1 MVNVRK
7 PAARKPAPASSLP
20 VKTRRAATP
29 AKREASKP
37 APAAKKAAP
46 AKSTSQQRNEQLA
59 AARASYVEKT
69 EAAKAAPTEKHPVR
83 KDKISSHDVVRAWH
97 TALMLQFQYA
107 VQEGEEIA
115 EALEFVAP
123 IMGGKKGPVE
133 KSPLTRAK
141 VAPEKRVIGEY
152 YDKEIVEKYSIK
164 DLRELAERL
173 ELDEQKYKTG
183 ILKELEAKGFFRE
196 DGDADADE
204 DGVEDDVDED
214 IEEDEVDGDDEDSD
228 DDDSEDDD
236 DETEERV
243 YDRDDLK
250 GMTLK
255 ELQELAEA
263 NEVNFKGL
271 GKAELIDTLLADE
284 DEEEED
290 ESDDED
296 EEGEDAPVEIDP
308 DELPNMDLDEL
319 LELCEQIDV
328 KVPASKKKNKKAVI
342 QLILDELEDEE

>member
-1 MVNVRK
+1 MVTVRK
-7 PAARKPAPASSLP
+7 PAARRTAPA
-20 VKTRRAATP
+20 KTRAAATT
-29 AKREASKP
+29 AKREAAKSA
-37 APAAKKAAP
+37 APAKKAATARP
-46 AKSTSQQRNEQLA
+46 AASNAKAESIA
-59 AARASYVEKT
+59 KARAAKAEKA
-69 EAAKAAPTEKHPVR
+69 EKAAPTEMHPVR
-83 KDKISSHDVVRAWH
+83 KDKISAHDVVRAWH

-123 IMGGKKGPVE
+123 IMGGKRGPAE

-141 VAPEKRVIGEY
+141 VDPEKRVIDEY
-152 YDKEIVEKYSIK
+152 YDKGIVEKYSIK

-204 DGVEDDVDED
+204 DGVEDDIDED
-214 IEEDEVDGDDEDSD
+214 AEEDDVDDDEEESD

-236 DETEERV
+236 DDTEERV

-250 GMTLK
+250 EMTLK

-284 DEEEED
+284 DEEDDDEPEDEED
-290 ESDDED
+290 ED
-296 EEGEDAPVEIDP
+296 EDAPVEIDP